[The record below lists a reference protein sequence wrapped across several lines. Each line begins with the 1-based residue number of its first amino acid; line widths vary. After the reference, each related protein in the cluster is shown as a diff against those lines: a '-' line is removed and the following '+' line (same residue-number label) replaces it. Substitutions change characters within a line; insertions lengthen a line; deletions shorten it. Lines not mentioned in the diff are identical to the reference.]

1 MKAGKEGPMYKN
13 FHGAFKQ
20 EEEERATGKE
30 KRKEKHAGGVV
41 GGKTKKGEVTTSV
54 KSVAVKRIKAMNLD
68 PEMEA
73 KAIKEL
79 TSSMAG

>member
-1 MKAGKEGPMYKN
+1 M
-13 FHGAFKQ
+13 AFKMKGFSGFK
-20 EEEERATGKE
+20 AIKD
-30 KRKEKHAGGVV
+30 KEKHAGGVV
-41 GGKTKKGEVTTSV
+41 GGKTKKGEITTSV